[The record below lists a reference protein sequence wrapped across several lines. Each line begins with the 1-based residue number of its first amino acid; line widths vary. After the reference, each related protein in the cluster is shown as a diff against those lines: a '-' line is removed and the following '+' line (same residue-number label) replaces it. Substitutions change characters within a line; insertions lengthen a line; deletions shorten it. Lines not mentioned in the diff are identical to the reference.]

1 MGYSFKKINK
11 NERKSLVGSTIQIRG
26 PLLQTLERQELHT
39 LGGSQWGRKQG
50 KGGGRPLPFLPCR
63 LQRLGVG
70 EVGVQI
76 CISGLW
82 GVLII
87 IFMFLS
93 IHLSF
98 ILIFVVFMVCF

>member
-70 EVGVQI
+70 EVG
-76 CISGLW
+76 GEKLN
-82 GVLII
+82 LNK
-87 IFMFLS
+87 
-93 IHLSF
+93 HLALLDS
-98 ILIFVVFMVCF
+98 LDSDP

>member
-50 KGGGRPLPFLPCR
+50 KGEDPCPFSPVGCR
-63 LQRLGVG
+63 GWGVG
-70 EVGVQI
+70 EVG
-76 CISGLW
+76 GEKLN
-82 GVLII
+82 LNK
-87 IFMFLS
+87 
-93 IHLSF
+93 HLALLDS
-98 ILIFVVFMVCF
+98 LDSDP